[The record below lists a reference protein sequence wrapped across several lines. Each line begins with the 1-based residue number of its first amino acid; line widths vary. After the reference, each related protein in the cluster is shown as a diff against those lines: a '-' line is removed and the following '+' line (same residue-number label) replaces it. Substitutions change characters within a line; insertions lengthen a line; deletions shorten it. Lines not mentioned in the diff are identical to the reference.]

1 MKALLFPTCALVV
14 FLLAGC
20 GDQQT
25 VDSDSFGHHLQ
36 HPDQVL
42 LDRAIRSLENNRYAE
57 ANALLQTLIETFPD
71 SPLTPGV
78 KSTMENFLREH
89 GCAPIIMAGCGG
101 MTFFPNMDSPEEW
114 PKPLEDDLSP
124 EETLARCMRYKD

>member
-1 MKALLFPTCALVV
+1 MKALLFLTCALVV
-14 FLLAGC
+14 FVLAGC
-20 GDQQT
+20 GDRQSL
-25 VDSDSFGHHLQ
+25 DSNSIWHLQ

-78 KSTMENFLREH
+78 KSTMENCLRDQR
-89 GCAPIIMAGCGG
+89 CAPIIMAGCGG
-101 MTFFPNMDSPEEW
+101 MTFFPNMDSPEKL
-114 PKPLEDDLSP
+114 PHPPEDDLSP
-124 EETLARCMRYKD
+124 EETFARCMRYKD